1 LRIVSLVPSL
11 TELACELGLSKY
23 IVGRTGYCVHPANQV
38 ATIAKVGGTKTV
50 NLKKIEALK
59 PTHVLLN
66 RDENRLEDVN
76 ALRTFIPHLVV
87 THPLKVVDNIALY
100 QQFGEVFDC
109 AGASQVLMNSL
120 TRELDITKATKWSPE
135 HVLYLIWRDP
145 WMTVS
150 PQTYLADMLDQVGF
164 KVVGP
169 WLDADQP
176 SDAPI
181 RYPSFPDEQVRSWPV
196 DHVLFS
202 SEPFR
207 FTESDFLATQGWAN
221 RGNNSVTRTLIDGEL
236 LSWYGSR
243 AILGLRYLRDFRH
256 ALLQ

>member
-23 IVGRTGYCVHPANQV
+23 VVGRTGYCVHPEEQV
-38 ATIAKVGGTKTV
+38 AAIPKVGGTKTV

-66 RDENRLEDVN
+66 RDENRLEDVM
-76 ALRTFIPHLVV
+76 ALQAFVPNLVV
-87 THPLKVVDNIALY
+87 THPLKVFDNIALY
-100 QQFGEVFDC
+100 DQFGEVFDC
-109 AGASQVLMNSL
+109 AIAAQSMKSTLIK
-120 TRELDITKATKWSPE
+120 ELEMTSATKWLNA

-150 PQTYLADMLDQVGF
+150 PATYLADMLSQVGLN
-164 KVVGP
+164 VVGP
-169 WLDADQP
+169 WQDAE
-176 SDAPI
+176 SEVAAPI
-181 RYPSFPDEQVRSWPV
+181 RYPSFSDEQVGKWPV

-202 SEPFR
+202 SEPYR
-207 FTESDFLATQGWAN
+207 FTDVDFLATQGWDN
-221 RGNNSVTRTLIDGEL
+221 RGNIPMTRTLIDGEL

-243 AILGLRYLRDFRH
+243 AILGLRYLRDFRY
-256 ALLQ
+256 ALLR